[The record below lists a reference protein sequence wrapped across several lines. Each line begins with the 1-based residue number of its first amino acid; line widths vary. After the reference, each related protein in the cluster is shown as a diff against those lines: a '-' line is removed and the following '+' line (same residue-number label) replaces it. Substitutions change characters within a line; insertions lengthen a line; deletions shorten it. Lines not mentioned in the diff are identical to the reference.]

1 MRSSKAAAFVACA
14 DLLSAE
20 MGLAEMEFALASVA
34 SAPKPPASVAISLR
48 AMIGVVGVIGVIGGL
63 GGGVTND
70 GAARS
75 LARADF
81 AASICAFKLGFA
93 INSCLY

>member
-1 MRSSKAAAFVACA
+1 MAGHC
-14 DLLSAE
+14 
-20 MGLAEMEFALASVA
+20 ASVSCA
-34 SAPKPPASVAISLR
+34 SASIAISLP
-48 AMIGVVGVIGVIGGL
+48 AMIGVVGVIGGL

-93 INSCLY
+93 INS

>member
-1 MRSSKAAAFVACA
+1 MSLAI
-14 DLLSAE
+14 LL
-20 MGLAEMEFALASVA
+20 
-34 SAPKPPASVAISLR
+34 PAVF
-48 AMIGVVGVIGVIGGL
+48 GVIGGM

>member
-1 MRSSKAAAFVACA
+1 
-14 DLLSAE
+14 LPAE
-20 MGLAEMEFALASVA
+20 F
-34 SAPKPPASVAISLR
+34 
-48 AMIGVVGVIGVIGGL
+48 GVSGGL

-70 GAARS
+70 GATRS

-93 INSCLY
+93 INSLPLLIAVYTSLPC

>member
-1 MRSSKAAAFVACA
+1 
-14 DLLSAE
+14 LSAAILL
-20 MGLAEMEFALASVA
+20 LAVLLPAEF
-34 SAPKPPASVAISLR
+34 
-48 AMIGVVGVIGVIGGL
+48 GVICVSGAL
-63 GGGVTND
+63 GSGVTND

-93 INSCLY
+93 INSSPLLIAVFTSLPC

>member
-1 MRSSKAAAFVACA
+1 
-14 DLLSAE
+14 
-20 MGLAEMEFALASVA
+20 MGRTGVGQRAVSCMSF
-34 SAPKPPASVAISLR
+34 
-48 AMIGVVGVIGVIGGL
+48 AMIGVVGVVGGL

-93 INSCLY
+93 INS

>member
-1 MRSSKAAAFVACA
+1 MSLAI
-14 DLLSAE
+14 LL
-20 MGLAEMEFALASVA
+20 LAVF
-34 SAPKPPASVAISLR
+34 
-48 AMIGVVGVIGVIGGL
+48 GVIGGM

-75 LARADF
+75 LVRADF

-93 INSCLY
+93 INSLPLLITVYTSLPYQAGIIQDRVKHF